1 MSILFVLVPLSLA
14 LVVFAGWAFF
24 WAVGAG
30 QFDDLDSPAWD
41 MLRDAD
47 PAGGRG
53 LEAEGRESLGDRRS
67 DASTSSPGPPAPSRS
82 ALRG

>member
-24 WAVGAG
+24 WAVGTG

-41 MLRDAD
+41 MLRDAN
-47 PAGGRG
+47 
-53 LEAEGRESLGDRRS
+53 DRR
-67 DASTSSPGPPAPSRS
+67 
-82 ALRG
+82 

>member
-30 QFDDLDSPAWD
+30 QFDDLDSPGWEI
-41 MLRDAD
+41 LRDEEPHDDREKRIAD
-47 PAGGRG
+47 GG
-53 LEAEGRESLGDRRS
+53 
-67 DASTSSPGPPAPSRS
+67 
-82 ALRG
+82 